1 MKDALN
7 AKVRRSRHMASLVA
21 ESEANSEET
30 PGDEQLKDQSFPLD
44 DRIATEKVD
53 PKEGTMYRVG
63 DQIESKYR
71 GKG

>member
-7 AKVRRSRHMASLVA
+7 AKVRRSMHMASLVA
-21 ESEANSEET
+21 ESEANSEES
-30 PGDEQLKDQSFPLD
+30 PGDEQLKDQRFPLD
-44 DRIATEKVD
+44 DRIATEVEL
-53 PKEGTMYRVG
+53 KEGTMYRVG